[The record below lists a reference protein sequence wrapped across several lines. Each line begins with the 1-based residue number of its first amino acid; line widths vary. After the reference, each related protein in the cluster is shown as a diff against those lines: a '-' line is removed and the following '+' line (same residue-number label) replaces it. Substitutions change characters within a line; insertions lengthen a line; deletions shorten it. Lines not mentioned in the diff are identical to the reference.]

1 METHGLTDG
10 GQRSTDLG
18 TVHPQLLAQPL
29 QHLQVLLAPLAPAV
43 MRHVPIDLRGKRE
56 KAVSKWNC
64 PCEAAGQQER

>member
-1 METHGLTDG
+1 
-10 GQRSTDLG
+10 
-18 TVHPQLLAQPL
+18 
-29 QHLQVLLAPLAPAV
+29 